1 MRISFAQANQTAVG
15 MNADPQPLYGSGM
28 HGNAAPKV
36 NRFDRRDAHTIE
48 GISLLPV
55 IAVVAVLALL
65 ILWAAVA
72 QRP

>member
-1 MRISFAQANQTAVG
+1 
-15 MNADPQPLYGSGM
+15 M
-28 HGNAAPKV
+28 HGDAALEV

-48 GISLLPV
+48 GISLLSV
-55 IAVVAVLALL
+55 IAAAAVLALL

>member
-1 MRISFAQANQTAVG
+1 
-15 MNADPQPLYGSGM
+15 MNTNPQPLDGSGM
-28 HGNAAPKV
+28 HGDAAPEV

-65 ILWAAVA
+65 ILWAAIV
-72 QRP
+72 QRH